1 MAPPEGT
8 PYNWRMI
15 VPPAPAAVGDGYL
28 PLEPVVAPPT
38 APGASARDTGVDSL
52 ESRLAA
58 LESQTG
64 EAGRLIAELQA
75 RDRLKT
81 QFLSNVSH
89 DLRTPLTAIITH
101 AEILRDGML
110 GPLSDRQRTSI
121 DGIIKGGHHLLQMVG
136 EILTYARGAADQL
149 TLSVTAFALAPVVEQ
164 MFALNGPLAA
174 TRHVVLVADLPAD
187 LPPVAADREKLSHVL
202 SNLLGNAI
210 HFTGAAGGGRVTV
223 RAAAPAGTGEPLL
236 VEVVDTGIGIAP
248 EHHELVFR
256 EFAQVDSSAS
266 RRHHGTGLGLAIARK
281 LVELHGGR
289 IWVESQLNEGAR
301 FRFTIPQPPATAA
314 APADPGG
321 APGAAAPA

>member
-1 MAPPEGT
+1 VPPSGT
-8 PYNWRMI
+8 P
-15 VPPAPAAVGDGYL
+15 A
-28 PLEPVVAPPT
+28 T
-38 APGASARDTGVDSL
+38 AARDTGVDSL

-149 TLSVTAFALAPVVEQ
+149 TLSVTTFALAPVVEQ

-174 TRHVVLVADLPAD
+174 TRHVVLAADLPAD
-187 LPPVAADREKLSHVL
+187 LPPVAADREKLTHVL
-202 SNLLGNAI
+202 GNLVGQRHPLHGL
-210 HFTGAAGGGRVTV
+210 AGGGRVVV
-223 RAAAPAGTGEPLL
+223 RAAAPARDDRRSPSS
-236 VEVVDTGIGIAP
+236 VADTGIGHRP

-256 EFAQVDSSAS
+256 EFAQVDSSAA
-266 RRHHGTGLGLAIARK
+266 RRTTAPGSGLAIARK
-281 LVELHGGR
+281 LVELHGGQ
-289 IWVESQLNEGAR
+289 IWVESALGEGAR
-301 FRFTIPQPPATAA
+301 FTFTIPQPP
-314 APADPGG
+314 PC
-321 APGAAAPA
+321 APGAQADA